1 MKTQNYIFED
11 NDWLVIYRTKFDKIV
26 TYFININPKSSF
38 FLQRTPKRETIV
50 TPQWINLHYRHY
62 KLITVMEGNVTN
74 NKIKELY
81 PEIFL

>member
-26 TYFININPKSSF
+26 TYFININPNSSI
-38 FLQRTPKRETIV
+38 FLKRTPKRETIV
-50 TPQWINLHYRHY
+50 TPQWINSHYSSY